1 MVDFLRNFSVRQ
13 MWRISSTYKYLI
25 PLIGIINTT
34 LYAIIAIGVTDIIE
48 LTVLNVMIG
57 LLVLFAIFN
66 IFGYLLDKLAVF
78 SKDYEKLFGTQ
89 IKPIY
94 LEQSDYN
101 AILMAYY
108 SKFSKEELE
117 KVLKE
122 HTFRK

>member
-1 MVDFLRNFSVRQ
+1 MSEFIKNFSVRQ
-13 MWRISSTYKYLI
+13 MWRISSTYKYFV
-25 PLIGIINTT
+25 PLIGIVNTT
-34 LYAIIAIGVTDIIE
+34 LYAIIAIGVTNIVD
-48 LTVLNVMIG
+48 LTVLNVLIG
-57 LLVLFAIFN
+57 LLVLFALFN
-66 IFGYLLDKLAVF
+66 IIGFLLDKFSVF

-117 KVLKE
+117 EILSK